1 MLFIHLG
8 RCLFLNRLSPYKIRI
23 SYIINYNKI
32 AVVVGLAQTKVVYG
46 IIKKIKNM
54 DTKKTNNGLSEPTT
68 RTKTIAYT

>member
-46 IIKKIKNM
+46 IIKKIKKIWIR
-54 DTKKTNNGLSEPTT
+54 KKLTMVSVNRQLAQ
-68 RTKTIAYT
+68 RQ